1 MGRVLVGLL
10 GLVRLRLLS
19 LGAGTQWVLGDFDV
33 SVSSSCSVGCSF
45 FYCSGNFE
53 NVANAW
59 VIVANLILEICSEN
73 FVDTEGVWAIV
84 ANLILVLWNLI
95 LVLWNFFV

>member
-1 MGRVLVGLL
+1 M
-10 GLVRLRLLS
+10 
-19 LGAGTQWVLGDFDV
+19 
-33 SVSSSCSVGCSF
+33 
-45 FYCSGNFE
+45 
-53 NVANAW
+53 
-59 VIVANLILEICSEN
+59 IVANLILEICSEN